1 MRNKGA
7 IWTLAIALVLVCL
20 YQLSFTVVTYKVKQD
35 SKKYARDA
43 NNVVDTKKAGYYLD
57 SIASEPVYNFLWL
70 QKYTY
75 RECQERE
82 INLGL
87 DLQGGMNVILEVSVV
102 DVVRSMAN
110 YSKDS
115 TFNAAL
121 ALAKKNQVGSNE
133 NFVTIFG
140 KAFEKIDPN
149 ARLSAIFTSAEL
161 RDRINYN
168 TSNQAVL
175 KVIREEADKAIS
187 NSFNIINTRIDH
199 FGVTSP
205 NVQRLQSGDRILVEL
220 PGVSEKDRVRKLLQG
235 AAKLEFWETYNN
247 TDPEIRNGLVALNN
261 LLKEINK
268 SSKKITVAD
277 KSTANQTVAKN
288 ATSTGTKGVAGEE
301 TPTLL
306 QQLSKDTLQA
316 GGDTAAAESA
326 NAFMQDNPLFSVLI
340 PYVTQKGELI
350 PGSVFGQVHYK
361 DTTKV
366 NQYLKLG
373 VQRNLFPRNFK
384 YFWSAIPIQNT
395 TTKKPTDYFEIHAI
409 KVTSRDGR
417 APLSGDAITQAQN
430 SFNQNTA
437 EAYVS
442 MDMNAEGTRIWAR
455 LTRENVGKII
465 AVVMDNYV
473 YSNPR
478 VNEEIPTGSSQISGN
493 FSAKEAEDLANLLK
507 SGTMP
512 APCKI
517 IQEEVIG
524 PSLGKESIRS
534 GLSSLIISFILIFS
548 FMVFYYTRKA
558 GTVADIALFLN
569 MFFLIGVL
577 ASLGLALTLPGI
589 AGMILNIG
597 MSVDANVLINERI
610 REEIAA
616 GKNTRMAVADGYK
629 NALSAIVDGNLTT
642 LISGI
647 ILYVLGTGPVKGFA
661 TTLVIGI
668 ITTLFAT
675 VFISRLVFEY
685 MLEHGY
691 KLTFSTKLS
700 QGAFKKIN
708 IDYIKNRKYFYVL
721 SGTILLIGAVSLGIR
736 GLDQGVDF
744 VGGRNYIIQFDK
756 PVSNLEV
763 ASLVE
768 KTLGTRPTVIT
779 YGSGNKIRITTKYGI
794 NSEDPD
800 VETKIEEL
808 IYNGVKPILGAN
820 VSLEQF
826 KNQYVQGLQRVG
838 PTIAADIKRNSF
850 IALFLALFFMFLYV
864 GFRFRNWSMGLGA
877 MVSLGHDAFVVI
889 VMFSLLYG
897 IMPFSMEIDQ
907 TFMAAI
913 LTIIGYSVND
923 TVVIF
928 DRIREYK
935 LLHPKMDYAA
945 LMNKAIND
953 TFSRTI
959 VTSLTV
965 LITVTIIFFYTGES
979 VQGFAFAL
987 LIGMISG
994 VYSTVFI
1001 ATALVYDTSKKKELK
1016 NNPLT
1021 TGRQR

>member
-20 YQLSFTVVTYKVKQD
+20 YQLSFTVVTYKVKKD
-35 SKKYARDA
+35 SKKYALDA
-43 NNVVDTKKAGYYLD
+43 NHVVDLKKADYYLD
-57 SIASEPVYNFLWL
+57 SIASEPVYNFVWL
-70 QKYTY
+70 KKYTY

-87 DLQGGMNVILEVSVV
+87 DLQGGMNVILEVSVI
-102 DVVRSMAN
+102 DVVRAMAN

-121 ALAKKNQVGSNE
+121 ALAKKNQVGANE
-133 NFVTIFG
+133 NFVTLFG
-140 KAFEKIDPN
+140 QAFEEIDPN

-161 RDRINYN
+161 RERINYN
-168 TSNQAVL
+168 TSNQDVL
-175 KVIREEADKAIS
+175 KVIREEADKAIA

-247 TDPEIRNGLVALNN
+247 TDTEIRNGLVALNN
-261 LLKEINK
+261 LVKEVNK
-268 SSKKITVAD
+268 STKQSAILDQSTTVKAASSDAAASKAKQVA
-277 KSTANQTVAKN
+277 SEN
-288 ATSTGTKGVAGEE
+288 

-306 QQLSKDTLQA
+306 DQLTKDTTMA
-316 GGDTAAAESA
+316 GRDTATTATAD
-326 NAFMQDNPLFSVLI
+326 AFMQDNPLFSILI
-340 PYVTQKGELI
+340 PYVTQNGDLI

-361 DTTKV
+361 DTAKV
-366 NQYLKLG
+366 NQYLKLAM
-373 VQRNLFPRNFK
+373 QRNLFPRNFK
-384 YFWSAIPIQNT
+384 YFWGALPIQNP

-409 KVTSRDGR
+409 KITSRDGR
-417 APLSGDAITQAQN
+417 APLTGDVITRAENQY
-430 SFNQNTA
+430 NQNTA

-455 LTRENVGKII
+455 LTRENVGKIV
-465 AVVMDNYV
+465 AVVMDDYV

-493 FSAKEAEDLANLLK
+493 FTAKEAEDLANLLK

-534 GLSSLIISFILIFS
+534 GLSSLLISFILIFS
-548 FMVFYYTRKA
+548 FMVFYYTRRA
-558 GTVADIALFLN
+558 GLVADIALFLN

-577 ASLGLALTLPGI
+577 ASMGLALTLPGI
-589 AGMILNIG
+589 AGIVLTIG
-597 MSVDANVLINERI
+597 MSVDANVLIYERI
-610 REEIAA
+610 REELAA
-616 GKNTRMAVADGYK
+616 GKGVRIAIADGYK
-629 NALSAIVDGNLTT
+629 NALSAIIDGNLTT
-642 LISGI
+642 LITGI
-647 ILYVLGTGPVKGFA
+647 ILFVLGTGPVKGFA

-668 ITTLFAT
+668 ITSMFAAI
-675 VFISRLVFEY
+675 FISRLVFEF
-685 MLEHGY
+685 MLDHGY

-700 QGAFKKIN
+700 TGAFKNIN
-708 IDYIKNRKYFYVL
+708 IDYVKHRKKFYIL
-721 SGTILLIGAVSLGIR
+721 SGTIIFIGIISLFTR

-744 VGGRNYIIQFDK
+744 AGGRNYIIQFDK
-756 PVSNLEV
+756 PVSNIEV
-763 ASLVE
+763 AGLVE
-768 KTLGTRPTVIT
+768 KEMGMRPTVIT
-779 YGSGNKIRITTKYGI
+779 YGSDNKVRITTKYGI
-794 NSEDPD
+794 DSEDPE
-800 VETKIEEL
+800 VETKIEKM
-808 IYNGVKPILGAN
+808 IYNGVKPILGEA
-820 VSLEQF
+820 VSYEQF
-826 KNQYVQGLQRVG
+826 RNENVQGLQRVG

-850 IALFLALFFMFLYV
+850 IALFIALFFMFLYI
-864 GFRFRNWSMGLGA
+864 GLRFRNWSFGLGA
-877 MVSLGHDAFVVI
+877 MASLAHDAFLVI
-889 VMFSLLYG
+889 MLFSLLYG

-907 TFMAAI
+907 TFIAAI

-928 DRIREYK
+928 DRIREYRF
-935 LLHPKMDYAA
+935 LHPKMDYAT

-959 VTSLTV
+959 ITSLTV
-965 LITVTIIFFYTGES
+965 LITVTIIFFVTGES

-987 LIGMISG
+987 LIGLFSG

-1001 ATALVYDTSKKKELK
+1001 ATALVYDTSKKKELVK
-1016 NNPLT
+1016 K
-1021 TGRQR
+1021 